1 MFSFNLDQITKSN
14 IINIGVNIIFAVIIF
29 FIFFIIAKVLLNK
42 IKYVKPDKNEKEKP
56 LKNLVIPKPN
66 ERYHR
71 GFILL
76 YREFIA
82 KFIFYIIILI
92 GLVVAL
98 TKLGFNISTF
108 LVVLGSIGLAIAF
121 GFQGLIAQ
129 IISGILILFFQFFNL
144 GDLVQINNDI
154 GFIQDFNLVN
164 TTFITNNGIKVI
176 IPNNAIT
183 VGSFTNYSVNDEIFV
198 MFDVSISNNYKVNYE
213 LLIERLIEAVKTSKY
228 VIDKK
233 NISVVVYDMSG
244 PGTKLKIKAKIASE
258 NYFGGTSN
266 IRLIVRQTL
275 EDEKIRLLDNYYI

>member
-42 IKYVKPDKNEKEKP
+42 IKYVKPDKNEKKKP

-66 ERYHR
+66 EEYHQ
-71 GFILL
+71 GFSLL

-121 GFQGLIAQ
+121 GFQNLITQ
-129 IISGILILFFQFFNL
+129 IISGILILFFRFFNL
-144 GDLVQINNDI
+144 GDLVQINNDV

-164 TTFITNNGIKVI
+164 TTFITNNGIKVV
-176 IPNNAIT
+176 IPNNTIT
-183 VGSFTNYSVNDEIFV
+183 NGSFINYTVNDEIFV

-213 LLIERLIEAVKTSKY
+213 LLTERLIEAVKTSKY

-233 NISVVVYDMSG
+233 NIFVVVYDMTG
-244 PGTKLKIKAKIASE
+244 PGTKLNIKAKIASV